1 MSRSKQRVLIGSIVV
16 QTIVILVLI
25 FKIISLRNDALYA
38 QTEAGYYK
46 KAFEESEDVA
56 LEKLLDEREGLLRD
70 YEAIQEISRS
80 HGIQLRDSF

>member
-1 MSRSKQRVLIGSIVV
+1 MSRHYRQALIYLNGLDWMIRNG
-16 QTIVILVLI
+16 QMDP
-25 FKIISLRNDALYA
+25 KLREQA
-38 QTEAGYYK
+38 EAGYYK

-70 YEAIQEISRS
+70 YEAAQEISRS